1 MEAKFLEGKSCLVT
15 GGSRALGASIVRSL
29 VSSGAEVAFSYREDE
44 EMANL
49 LYEELKHS
57 GVRIEVMQA
66 DVTDQVAITRLISGV
81 EQAFGK
87 IDILINNVGPYSDMP
102 FLELSHAD
110 FDHVMSSNV
119 RSTYLSMKAVGS
131 HMKAQGSGHI
141 INVSATDAFHRS
153 SSVYGLAK
161 SGVIHLTQAL
171 ALELAPEVRVNSVAP
186 DLIDDNEGMTSEL
199 AKRAI
204 ESTPIGRLVKRD
216 EIAEVVSILCSP
228 IFDIVTGQTIVL
240 DGGRSIPRMN

>member
-1 MEAKFLEGKSCLVT
+1 M
-15 GGSRALGASIVRSL
+15 VRSL

-57 GVRIEVMQA
+57 GVRIE
-66 DVTDQVAITRLISGV
+66 VTDQVAITRLISGV

-171 ALELAPEVRVNSVAP
+171 ALELAPEVRVNSIAP

-240 DGGRSIPRMN
+240 DGLWCQMVLDGSKDQYKGAD